1 MVDHTNM
8 GVGDGRPKYLQKG
21 KKRGQIGKNVDARSE
36 PSGIL
41 GRWKGRGRLVILY
54 CTAYHPILFGSFNMF
69 KILLLALSTSVQDF
83 AILLQS

>member
-1 MVDHTNM
+1 MEYDYIINTC
-8 GVGDGRPKYLQKG
+8 
-21 KKRGQIGKNVDARSE
+21 NVFKVSASF
-36 PSGIL
+36 
-41 GRWKGRGRLVILY
+41 VILY